1 MIRYRPLYEVD
12 PNQMNIQK
20 LSEVSHRGR
29 SQKRTGHNL
38 MKVFWFVR
46 AEQGHKS
53 AGDTQFIQL
62 LHWLNVQVYRAK
74 KNVNASNESP
84 QLRVK
89 LRAVA
94 GTVTGAVAGIFTFF
108 SEIFGN
114 SEISSQIS
122 AFCSQTFSREIL

>member
-1 MIRYRPLYEVD
+1 M
-12 PNQMNIQK
+12 
-20 LSEVSHRGR
+20 
-29 SQKRTGHNL
+29 
-38 MKVFWFVR
+38 R

-62 LHWLNVQVYRAK
+62 LRRLYVQVYRAK

-94 GTVTGAVAGIFTFF
+94 GTVTDAVAGTVTGAVAVKLTKAQ
-108 SEIFGN
+108 SATKAT
-114 SEISSQIS
+114 IS
-122 AFCSQTFSREIL
+122 AMPRPTVMVKPVRTADQKSMRTSFS